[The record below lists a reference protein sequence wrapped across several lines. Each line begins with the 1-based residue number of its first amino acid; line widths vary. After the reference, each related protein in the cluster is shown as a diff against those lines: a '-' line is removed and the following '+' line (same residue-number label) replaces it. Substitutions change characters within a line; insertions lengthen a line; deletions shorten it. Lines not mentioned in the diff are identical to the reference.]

1 MTMTSREGKH
11 VSKKKLGRVEKLY
24 YSPKADRLF
33 SEARELFPRHGDHTI
48 DATNYVVD
56 GLAPTNMPDHDRN
69 ELWEMVN
76 AGLT

>member
-1 MTMTSREGKH
+1 M
-11 VSKKKLGRVEKLY
+11 SKKKMGCVEKLY

-33 SEARELFPRHGDHTI
+33 SEARELFPKYWHDGDHTI
-48 DATNYVVD
+48 DATDYVVD
-56 GLAPTNMPDHDRN
+56 GLAPTNMSEHARN